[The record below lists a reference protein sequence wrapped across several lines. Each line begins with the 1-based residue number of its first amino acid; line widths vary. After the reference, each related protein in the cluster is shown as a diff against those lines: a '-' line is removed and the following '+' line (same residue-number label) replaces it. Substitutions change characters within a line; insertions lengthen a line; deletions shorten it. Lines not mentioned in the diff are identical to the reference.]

1 MEREAP
7 SSVVS
12 RRRLFQGLA
21 GAALV
26 VSSTMH
32 AGGAQGEPTLIEPL
46 KLNAV
51 RIEAAWAS
59 GNAQYGFGIIVGE
72 RASTQLYIATANH
85 VVRDRDR
92 GRSTAVKVWLR
103 GEGAATSAELLD
115 DSSQVLDLAV
125 LRVAKPQGFSWKTDV
140 LGSADEQKTRGTA
153 VWFIGRD
160 RDWFT
165 PVTPG
170 RLALITFE
178 SKMQLEGLQ
187 VRVGSSG
194 APLVASTGI
203 IGMLI
208 SDEGDTSY
216 GIPIEKIQQAFGQWN
231 FPFTLTPPAA
241 TTATPPQ
248 SRPTSRRGDTGDRG
262 QAINDRVMEFPSVPV
277 VASRGWQPTGVQVA
291 KGDAI
296 RIAYVSGSWR
306 ANRGV
311 ESRNPFELPPPR
323 PRGGPPATRCDIVP
337 PPAPFGGLVGRIGDE
352 GQPFLA
358 STPDISGEG
367 MLFLRINACDEYLSS
382 SEGTVVVRVQR
393 ARPPA

>member
-1 MEREAP
+1 MIEA
-7 SSVVS
+7 
-12 RRRLFQGLA
+12 
-21 GAALV
+21 
-26 VSSTMH
+26 
-32 AGGAQGEPTLIEPL
+32 L

-59 GNAQYGFGIIVGE
+59 GNTQSGFGIIVGE

-170 RLALITFE
+170 RLALVTFE

-194 APLVASTGI
+194 APLVASTGV

-231 FPFTLTPPAA
+231 FPFTLTPAASTTATPTPAA
-241 TTATPPQ
+241 STTATPPPT
-248 SRPTSRRGDTGDRG
+248 SRPSGRRGDTGARG

-277 VASRGWQPTGVQVA
+277 EASRGWQPTGVQVA
-291 KGDAI
+291 KGDTI

-306 ANRGV
+306 TNRGQGGRGTRLSSLFRLRAV
-311 ESRNPFELPPPR
+311 VPAPVATSSLHRPHLAGWWAESAMRDSRSSPPR
-323 PRGGPPATRCDIVP
+323 PTSLARACCFCESTRVTNHLAT
-337 PPAPFGGLVGRIGDE
+337 
-352 GQPFLA
+352 
-358 STPDISGEG
+358 
-367 MLFLRINACDEYLSS
+367 

-393 ARPPA
+393 AR

>member
-12 RRRLFQGLA
+12 RRWLFQGLA
-21 GAALV
+21 GVALV

-32 AGGAQGEPTLIEPL
+32 AGGAQGEPKLIEPL

-59 GNAQYGFGIIVGE
+59 GNAQYGFGFIVGE
-72 RASTQLYIATANH
+72 RAATQLFIATANH

-216 GIPIEKIQQAFGQWN
+216 GIPIEKVQQAFGQWN
-231 FPFTLTPPAA
+231 FPFTLTPAA
-241 TTATPPQ
+241 STTATPSPP
-248 SRPTSRRGDTGDRG
+248 SRPSTTGGDTGARG

-277 VASRGWQPTGVQVA
+277 VASRGWQPAGVQVA

-306 ANRGV
+306 PNRGL
-311 ESRNPFELPPPR
+311 ELGNPFELPPPR
-323 PRGGPPATRCDIVP
+323 PRGGPPSTRCDIVP
-337 PPAPFGGLVGRIGDE
+337 PPAPFGGLVGKIGDE
-352 GQPFLA
+352 GQPFIA
-358 STPDISGEG
+358 SAPDISGEG
-367 MLFLRINACDEYLSS
+367 MLFLRINACDQYLSS

-393 ARPPA
+393 AR